1 MEAKHISSLNLE
13 TQSLPNRMTEAV
25 SHNRKECFPG
35 KGPWWDRNSLR
46 TRSDPFTMESSSLPG
61 ICCPGRDGSSEIYR
75 NLARLPTNLILVSLG
90 CLRGLLRSENP
101 ASPVSLGGPH
111 GALAWGRAWGHLTW
125 CGRVPVGSVG
135 TALLQHA
142 SQLQRRHQSREAQ
155 LRLRVPD
162 LGAAA
167 AVRLTAWRTSVCDL
181 APTSFQSA
189 LPQS

>member
-1 MEAKHISSLNLE
+1 MEAKHNSSLNLE

-25 SHNRKECFPG
+25 SHNRKERFPG

-46 TRSDPFTMESSSLPG
+46 TRSEPFTMEPSSLRG
-61 ICCPGRDGSSEIYR
+61 ICCPGRDGSSGIYQ
-75 NLARLPTNLILVSLG
+75 NSARLPTNFSLPWLFKG
-90 CLRGLLRSENP
+90 VAEIREPCE
-101 ASPVSLGGPH
+101 PH
-111 GALAWGRAWGHLTW
+111 QPGKPAWGPGLGAGLGTLDMVWAIPRGV
-125 CGRVPVGSVG
+125 CGTP
-135 TALLQHA
+135 LLQRA

-155 LRLRVPD
+155 LLLQVPD
-162 LGAAA
+162 LGATA